1 MERISIENVVRT
13 YNGKDG
19 CACGCNGSYSL
30 KTADDIAAANKASGW
45 EANSLEDVRPRS
57 VASAVRKCN
66 AAIDEFGDL
75 AKPSSNGAFEYSDRN
90 TGVWFCRTSDFV
102 SISRNGRNST
112 AYFVL

>member
-19 CACGCNGSYSL
+19 CACGCNGNYSL
-30 KTADDIAAANKASGW
+30 KRAEDIAAANKASGW
-45 EANSLEDVRPRS
+45 EAHSLEDVRPRA

-66 AAIDEFGDL
+66 EAIDEFGDL
-75 AKPSSNGAFEYSDRN
+75 AQPSTTGALEFSKGD
-90 TGVWFCRTSDFV
+90 VWFCRTATFV

-112 AYFVL
+112 AYFEL